1 MEYLTKKNI
10 QLPKRKA
17 GSHKGDNG
25 LVLAVGGSEDFV
37 GAVTLAG
44 LAALRSGCDLVK
56 IIAPEKVAW
65 AINAYSPDL
74 MTTKLRGTHFNT
86 QHFNIIKESME
97 KFDVLLIGN
106 GIGLKNETKQFC
118 RKTIKSIKKFKVI
131 DADGIKAIS
140 MEDAENSIIT
150 PHTKELEYFL
160 INSKIDKSIIRL
172 INNEKNSRMR
182 VSFEMSERES
192 SSRMSLRTRSQ
203 LTKKSKTI
211 KKITQKFLDKNN
223 IILLKGKIDIIISK
237 NKIFYNKTGN
247 AGMTKG
253 GTGDVLA
260 GLCAGFLAQSKDILQ
275 SAINAA
281 YFNGLIGNILLKKK
295 KGFTYLAS
303 DMVEEIKKINSKK
316 KNFIY

>member
-1 MEYLTKKNI
+1 MNETQIKFLTKRDVR
-10 QLPKRKA
+10 LPKRKS

-25 LVLAVGGSEDFV
+25 LVLAVGGSQDYT
-37 GAVTLAG
+37 GAMTLAG

-74 MTTKLRGTHFNT
+74 ITVKLKNEYFKLND
-86 QHFNIIKESME
+86 FDIVKKFME

-106 GIGLKNETKQFC
+106 GIGLKNETKQLC
-118 RKTIKSIKKFKVI
+118 KKTIKNIKKFKVI
-131 DADGIKAIS
+131 DADAIKSIS
-140 MEDAENSIIT
+140 MDDCENSIIT
-150 PHTKELEYFL
+150 PHSKELEHFL
-160 INSKIDKSIIRL
+160 VNSNIKNAMIKNIK
-172 INNEKNSRMR
+172 NEKNII
-182 VSFEMSERES
+182 EK
-192 SSRMSLRTRSQ
+192 SQ
-203 LTKKSKTI
+203 LIKT
-211 KKITQKFLDKNN
+211 TAQKFLDKDN

-237 NKIFYNKTGN
+237 DKIFYNKTGN

-260 GLCAGFLAQSKDILQ
+260 GLCAGFLAQSKDLLQ

-281 YFNGLIGNILLKKK
+281 YFNGLIGDILLKKK

-303 DMVEEIKKINSKK
+303 DMVEDIKKL
-316 KNFIY
+316 KNYS